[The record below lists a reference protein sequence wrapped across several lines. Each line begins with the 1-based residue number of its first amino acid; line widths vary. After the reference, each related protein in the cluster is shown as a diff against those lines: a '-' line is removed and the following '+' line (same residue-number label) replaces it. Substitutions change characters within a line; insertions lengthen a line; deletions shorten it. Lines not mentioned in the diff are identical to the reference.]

1 MQVFA
6 TFEHST
12 YLELA
17 ISQLEQEG
25 IPKEKILAVSLS
37 TTDDSMNL
45 MDSIHHSDGVS
56 LFDTGAALATAFAV
70 IGVSI
75 GFKLE
80 WGPVYWGLIGA
91 GSGLL
96 LGFLLNFIYYRV
108 IKKKKL
114 KLRSKTK
121 ETEVVLVIECNEDFY
136 RRISQV
142 LTDHYA
148 ISIGFVK

>member
-6 TFEHST
+6 TFDHCT

-17 ISQLEQEG
+17 ISQMEQEG
-25 IPKEKILAVSLS
+25 IPKEKILAVSLN
-37 TTDDSMNL
+37 TTDDSMKL

-75 GFKLE
+75 GFRLA

-91 GSGLL
+91 CSGLL
-96 LGFLLNFIYYRV
+96 LGFLLNFFYYCV

-114 KLRSKTK
+114 KPFSKKK
-121 ETEVVLVIECNEDFY
+121 ETEVVIVIECHEDFH
-136 RRISQV
+136 RRIQQV
-142 LTDHYA
+142 LLDNYA
-148 ISIGFVK
+148 IAIGFVK

>member
-6 TFEHST
+6 TFDHCT

-25 IPKEKILAVSLS
+25 IPKERILAVSLR
-37 TTDDSMNL
+37 TTDDSMKL

-75 GFKLE
+75 GFKLA

-96 LGFLLNFIYYRV
+96 LGFLLNFIYYRA

-121 ETEVVLVIECNEDFY
+121 ETEVVLVIECHEDFY
-136 RRISQV
+136 RRINQV
-142 LTDHYA
+142 LSDNYA
-148 ISIGFVK
+148 IAIGFVK

>member
-6 TFEHST
+6 AFDHCT

-17 ISQLEQEG
+17 ISKIEQEG
-25 IPKEKILAVSLS
+25 IHKERILAVPLKAN
-37 TTDDSMNL
+37 DDSVKL
-45 MDSIHHSDGVS
+45 MDSIHHSDGIS

-75 GFKLE
+75 GFKLA

-96 LGFLLNFIYYRV
+96 LGFAINLFYYTV
-108 IKKKKL
+108 IKKRKL
-114 KLRSKTK
+114 KIGGSAKK
-121 ETEVVLVIECNEDFY
+121 TEVVLVIECREEVFS
-136 RRISQV
+136 RVEKI
-142 LTDHYA
+142 LKEHYA
-148 ISIGFVK
+148 LGIGYIK

>member
-6 TFEHST
+6 TFDHCT

-17 ISQLEQEG
+17 ISQMEQEG
-25 IPKEKILAVSLS
+25 IPKEKILAVSLN
-37 TTDDSMNL
+37 TTDDSMKL

-75 GFKLE
+75 GFRLA

-91 GSGLL
+91 CSGLL
-96 LGFLLNFIYYRV
+96 LGFLLNFFYYCV

-114 KLRSKTK
+114 KPFSKRK
-121 ETEVVLVIECNEDFY
+121 KQKL
-136 RRISQV
+136 
-142 LTDHYA
+142 L
-148 ISIGFVK
+148 

>member
-6 TFEHST
+6 AFDHCT

-17 ISQLEQEG
+17 ISKIEQEG
-25 IPKEKILAVSLS
+25 IHKDRILAVPLKSN
-37 TTDDSMNL
+37 DDSVKL
-45 MDSIHHSDGVS
+45 MDSIHHSDGIS

-96 LGFLLNFIYYRV
+96 LGFAINLFYYTV
-108 IKKKKL
+108 IKKENL
-114 KLRSKTK
+114 KLAGAQKKPKSSWLLNAVRKCFHAWK
-121 ETEVVLVIECNEDFY
+121 KY
-136 RRISQV
+136 
-142 LTDHYA
+142 
-148 ISIGFVK
+148 

>member
-6 TFEHST
+6 TFDHCT

-25 IPKEKILAVSLS
+25 IPKERILAVSLK
-37 TTDDSMNL
+37 TTDDSMKL

-75 GFKLE
+75 GFKLA

-121 ETEVVLVIECNEDFY
+121 ETEVVLVIECHEDFY
-136 RRISQV
+136 RRINQV
-142 LTDHYA
+142 LSDNYA
-148 ISIGFVK
+148 IAIGFVK

>member
-6 TFEHST
+6 TFNHCT

-25 IPKEKILAVSLS
+25 IPKERILAVSLK
-37 TTDDSMNL
+37 TTDDSMKL

-75 GFKLE
+75 GFKLA

-91 GSGLL
+91 GSGLV

-121 ETEVVLVIECNEDFY
+121 ETEVVLVIECHEDFY
-136 RRISQV
+136 RRINQV
-142 LTDHYA
+142 LADNYA
-148 ISIGFVK
+148 IAIGFVK

>member
-6 TFEHST
+6 TFDHCT

-25 IPKEKILAVSLS
+25 IPKERILAVSLR
-37 TTDDSMNL
+37 TTDDSMKL

-75 GFKLE
+75 GFKLA

-96 LGFLLNFIYYRV
+96 LGFLLNLIYYRV

-121 ETEVVLVIECNEDFY
+121 ETEVVLVIECHEDFY
-136 RRISQV
+136 RRINQV
-142 LTDHYA
+142 LSDNYA
-148 ISIGFVK
+148 IAIGFVK

>member
-6 TFEHST
+6 TFDHCT

-17 ISQLEQEG
+17 ISQMEQEG
-25 IPKEKILAVSLS
+25 IPKEKILAVSLN
-37 TTDDSMNL
+37 TTDDSMKL

-75 GFKLE
+75 GFRLA

-91 GSGLL
+91 CSGLL
-96 LGFLLNFIYYRV
+96 LGFLLNFFYYRV

-114 KLRSKTK
+114 KPFSKKK
-121 ETEVVLVIECNEDFY
+121 ETEVVIVIECHEDFH
-136 RRISQV
+136 RRIQQV
-142 LTDHYA
+142 LLDNYA
-148 ISIGFVK
+148 IAIGFVK

>member
-6 TFEHST
+6 TFDHCT

-17 ISQLEQEG
+17 ISQMEQEG
-25 IPKEKILAVSLS
+25 IPKEKILAVSLN
-37 TTDDSMNL
+37 TTDDSMKL

-75 GFKLE
+75 GFRLA

-91 GSGLL
+91 CSGLL
-96 LGFLLNFIYYRV
+96 LGFLLNFFYYRV

-114 KLRSKTK
+114 KPFSKKK
-121 ETEVVLVIECNEDFY
+121 ETEVVIVIECHEDFY
-136 RRISQV
+136 RRIQQV
-142 LTDHYA
+142 LLDNYA
-148 ISIGFVK
+148 IAIGFVK

>member
-1 MQVFA
+1 LQVFA
-6 TFEHST
+6 TFDHCT

-17 ISQLEQEG
+17 ISQMEQEG
-25 IPKEKILAVSLS
+25 IPKEKILAVSLN
-37 TTDDSMNL
+37 TTDDSMKL

-75 GFKLE
+75 GFRLA

-91 GSGLL
+91 CSGLL
-96 LGFLLNFIYYRV
+96 LGFLLNFFYHRV

-114 KLRSKTK
+114 KPFSKKK
-121 ETEVVLVIECNEDFY
+121 ETEVVIVIECHEDFY
-136 RRISQV
+136 RRIQQV
-142 LTDHYA
+142 LLDNYA
-148 ISIGFVK
+148 IAIGFVK

>member
-6 TFEHST
+6 TFDHCT

-25 IPKEKILAVSLS
+25 IPKERILAVSLR
-37 TTDDSMNL
+37 TTDDSMKL

-75 GFKLE
+75 GFKLA

-96 LGFLLNFIYYRV
+96 LGFLLNFMYYRV

-121 ETEVVLVIECNEDFY
+121 ETEVVLVIECHEDFY
-136 RRISQV
+136 RRINQV
-142 LTDHYA
+142 LSDNYA
-148 ISIGFVK
+148 IAIGFVK

>member
-6 TFEHST
+6 TFDHCT

-25 IPKEKILAVSLS
+25 IPKERILAVSLK
-37 TTDDSMNL
+37 TTDDSMKL

-75 GFKLE
+75 GFKLA

-91 GSGLL
+91 GCGLL

-121 ETEVVLVIECNEDFY
+121 ETEVVLVIECHEDFY
-136 RRISQV
+136 RRINQV
-142 LTDHYA
+142 LSDNYA